1 MSNRAIHIAALVAA
15 VGALAPSLSPAADVA
30 QIERG
35 KVAFAY
41 WCATCHA
48 PGAFEN
54 GRTLPGT
61 TSLGVKYKGT
71 NVPPVLEERTDLP
84 PDYVKAVIRNG
95 IKGMPTFRKT
105 EISAADADAIG
116 AYIARNAKP

>member
-1 MSNRAIHIAALVAA
+1 MAPAI
-15 VGALAPSLSPAADVA
+15 SQAADPA
-30 QIERG
+30 QLERG
-35 KVAFAY
+35 KAAFTY
-41 WCATCHA
+41 WCATCHG
-48 PGAFEN
+48 PGTFEN

-71 NVPPVLEERTDLP
+71 NIPPALEERTDLL

-116 AYIARNAKP
+116 AYIARKPVPGP